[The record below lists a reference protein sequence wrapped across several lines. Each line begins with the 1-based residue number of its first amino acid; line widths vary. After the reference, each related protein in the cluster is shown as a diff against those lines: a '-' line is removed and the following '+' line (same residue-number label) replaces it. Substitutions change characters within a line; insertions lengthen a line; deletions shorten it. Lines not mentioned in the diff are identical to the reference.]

1 MERTLTYRFG
11 ERLRLDFEGKD
22 LSAWPTP
29 WGALWRASDLAALA
43 QALKR
48 RGAGPLTEAWAQ
60 REILCPDLWDFWL
73 TALALPL
80 AALRLEGDVTIK
92 ILDLDLEDLESEI
105 GLWADQMIR

>member
-11 ERLRLDFEGKD
+11 ERLHLDFEGKD

-29 WGALWRASDLAALA
+29 WGALWRVADLDTLA
-43 QALKR
+43 QALQR
-48 RGAGPLTEAWAQ
+48 RGAGEVTEAWDE

-80 AALRLEGDVTIK
+80 AALRLEGDVK
-92 ILDLDLEDLESEI
+92 IIILGLDLEDLEREI
-105 GLWADQMIR
+105 GLWADQMTR

>member
-29 WGALWRASDLAALA
+29 WGALWRASDLTALE

-48 RGAGPLTEAWAQ
+48 RGAGSLTEAWDE
-60 REILCPDLWDFWL
+60 REILCPDLWDRWL
-73 TALALPL
+73 TLLALPL
-80 AALRLEGDVTIK
+80 AALRLEGDVNVQIC
-92 ILDLDLEDLESEI
+92 DLTLKDLESEI